1 MMEPAE
7 RPTGPVKPGPPE
19 GGRDTDTM
27 LVVDDSPVDR
37 HLAGA
42 PVEKIAGWKAAYAGN
57 GSEALA
63 AIESGPPAAVL
74 TDLMMPGMSGLQLV
88 EAIRERYPL
97 VPVIVMTAH
106 GSEDVAIQALQRGAA
121 SYVAKRSLARD
132 LAGTLRQIQS
142 AMRSD
147 REHRRVLGHLT
158 CLRSQFALEN
168 DPSIVPALVA
178 YIQQDLVHLGHCDE
192 NEAMRLGIALG
203 EALLNALYHGNLEI
217 SSALREEDDSAYYQ
231 LGEERRQM
239 PPFRERR
246 IHVDAE
252 CRRQESDLRRPR
264 RGPRVRPLDAPRS
277 GLQVQHRDGERA
289 GHLAHQDIHGRRDLQ
304 PRRDA
309 NHHDQAAQGHAPSGG
324 RPTRHSSP
332 HHHPRPH
339 RLARAASRRG
349 RPAMGPESDVP
360 SSRWSWWARGARRS
374 GMDSI
379 VLGHQD
385 DQRVAPDAVGMEW
398 RHDGPSSGPRASSV
412 AGMAV
417 STAHRQGRPDGDS
430 GTRKASGSCQAFMA
444 M

>member
-42 PVEKIAGWKAAYAGN
+42 LVEKIAGWKAAYAGN

-132 LAGTLRQIQS
+132 LAGTLRQIRS

-252 CRRQESDLRRPR
+252 CRRQESVFAVRDEGRGFDPSTLPDPASRSSIAMASGRGILLIRTFMDDVTFSQGGTQITMIKRHKATPR
-264 RGPRVRPLDAPRS
+264 RGTPDAA
-277 GLQVQHRDGERA
+277 LK
-289 GHLAHQDIHGRRDLQ
+289 
-304 PRRDA
+304 
-309 NHHDQAAQGHAPSGG
+309 
-324 RPTRHSSP
+324 PT
-332 HHHPRPH
+332 
-339 RLARAASRRG
+339 
-349 RPAMGPESDVP
+349 P
-360 SSRWSWWARGARRS
+360 SS
-374 GMDSI
+374 
-379 VLGHQD
+379 Q
-385 DQRVAPDAVGMEW
+385 
-398 RHDGPSSGPRASSV
+398 PS
-412 AGMAV
+412 
-417 STAHRQGRPDGDS
+417 
-430 GTRKASGSCQAFMA
+430 
-444 M
+444 